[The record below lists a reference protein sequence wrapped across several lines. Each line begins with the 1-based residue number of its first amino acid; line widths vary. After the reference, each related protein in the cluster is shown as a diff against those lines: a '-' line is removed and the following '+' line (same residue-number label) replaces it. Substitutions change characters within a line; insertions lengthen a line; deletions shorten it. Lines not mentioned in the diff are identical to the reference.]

1 MKIAIANDH
10 SGVELKNQIS
20 EYIKEKYNYEIINL
34 GSDTNEAVPYP
45 LYGKKCA
52 KAIVSKEADLGIAIC
67 GTGLGISLAANK
79 VKGIR
84 CCVCSEPLTA
94 SLSRRHNDA
103 NMLAFGARIVGLE
116 MAKAIVDA
124 FLTSSFEGGRH
135 LERVDMIKK
144 IEEENCN

>member
-10 SGVELKNQIS
+10 SGVELKNEIS
-20 EYIKEKYNYEIINL
+20 NYIKEKYGYEVINL
-34 GSDTNEAVPYP
+34 GTDSSESCPYP
-45 LYGKKCA
+45 LYGEKCA
-52 KAIVSKEADLGIAIC
+52 KEVANNNADFGIAIC

-94 SLSRRHNDA
+94 SLSRRHNNA

-124 FLTSSFEGGRH
+124 FLTSSFEEGRH
-135 LERVDMIKK
+135 LERVKMIME
-144 IEEENCN
+144 IEEKNCH

>member
-10 SGVELKNQIS
+10 SGVELKKQIS
-20 EYIKEKYNYEIINL
+20 LFIEEKYGYEVINL
-34 GSDTNEAVPYP
+34 GTDSIESCDYP

-52 KAIVSKEADLGIAIC
+52 NEVINGNADLGIAIC
-67 GTGLGISLAANK
+67 GTGQGISLAANK

-84 CCVCSEPLTA
+84 CCLCSEPLTA
-94 SLSRRHNDA
+94 SLSRRHNNA

-124 FLTSSFEGGRH
+124 FLTSSFEGERH
-135 LERVDMIKK
+135 QKRVNMIME
-144 IEEENCN
+144 IEEENNN